1 MIGQR
6 IVSPKTYLLAWIA
19 VEVLLLV
26 SLGIA
31 YLPLGP
37 FNALLNY
44 LIAVA
49 TALLVMSFFMHLKYA
64 SYLTK
69 ILAAAGF
76 FWLFILIGISMADYV
91 TRHGLIGF
99 PRDFNH
105 LYPGVVA
112 TQKQGTQPTGQ
123 LEKPTPISPASGQ
136 SKKKLLQE
144 TLARGKQVYKETCSR
159 CHGTG
164 LLGAP
169 QKGNNLA
176 WQARAKKGLDSL
188 ISHAVNGFKAMP
200 PKGGNPKLS
209 TNEIRSDIIYMLT
222 ESGIKLERLHP

>member
-1 MIGQR
+1 MIGKR
-6 IVSPKTYLLAWIA
+6 IVPPKTYVLAWLA
-19 VEVLLLV
+19 VEVLLLI

-69 ILAAAGF
+69 LLAAAGF
-76 FWLFILIGISMADYV
+76 LWLSFLIGLSMADYV

-99 PRDFNH
+99 PRDFKQ
-105 LYPGVVA
+105 LYPSLVSA
-112 TQKQGTQPTGQ
+112 QKQGTQPGRQ
-123 LEKPTPISPASGQ
+123 LG
-136 SKKKLLQE
+136 KLAVTSHAKVKLSQE

-169 QKGNNLA
+169 QKGNRVA
-176 WQARAKKGLDSL
+176 WHARAEKGLSVL
-188 ISHAVNGFKAMP
+188 ISHAVNGFKDMP
-200 PKGGNPKLS
+200 PKGGNPALTIS
-209 TNEIRSDIIYMLT
+209 DIRSDILYMLT
-222 ESGIKLERLHP
+222 ESGINIEQLHP

>member
-6 IVSPKTYLLAWIA
+6 IVSPKTYLLAWVA
-19 VEVLLLV
+19 AEVLLLI

-49 TALLVMSFFMHLKYA
+49 TTLLVMSFFMHLKYA
-64 SYLTK
+64 SYVTK

-76 FWLFILIGISMADYV
+76 FWLCLLIGISMSDYV

-99 PRDFNH
+99 PRVFNH
-105 LYPGVVA
+105 LYPGIV
-112 TQKQGTQPTGQ
+112 GTQEQHAQAAEQLGKPIPTTSHT
-123 LEKPTPISPASGQ
+123 EA
-136 SKKKLLQE
+136 KLLKV
-144 TLARGKQVYKETCSR
+144 TLARGKQVYEETCSR

-164 LLGAP
+164 LFGAP
-169 QKGNNLA
+169 QKGNKIA
-176 WQARAKKGLDSL
+176 WEARAKKGLNTL
-188 ISHAVNGFKAMP
+188 ISHAVNGFKDMP
-200 PKGGNPKLS
+200 PKGGNPGLS
-209 TNEIRSDIIYMLT
+209 TNDVGSDIIYMLI
-222 ESGIKLERLHP
+222 ESGVNPEQLHR